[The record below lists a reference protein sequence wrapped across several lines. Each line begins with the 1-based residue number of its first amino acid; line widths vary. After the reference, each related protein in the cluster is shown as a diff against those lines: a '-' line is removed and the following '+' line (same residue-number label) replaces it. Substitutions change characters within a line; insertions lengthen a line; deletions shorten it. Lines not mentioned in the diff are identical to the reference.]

1 MILGLG
7 TDIVACA
14 RLRHLLSTYGARFS
28 KKIFSEAERTYCDAK
43 ADPATHYAARFAAKE
58 AARKALTG
66 SPPLSWH
73 DVEVERQ
80 EDGPV
85 TLAFYGKAA
94 QVAEALGVEAIHL
107 SISHEQ
113 DMAVATVILEGT
125 T

>member
-1 MILGLG
+1 M
-7 TDIVACA
+7 ASCA
-14 RLRHLLSTYGARFS
+14 FAAASASAARFS

-73 DVEVERQ
+73 DVEVQRQ
-80 EDGPV
+80 KDGAV
-85 TLAFYGKAA
+85 GLAFYGKAA

-125 T
+125 K